1 MFRWAVWPTGL
12 LLFFAIVNASLQG
25 TVMYNEFVLITGYS
39 YVRRIFFN
47 SAPSG
52 CGIYPCPRLPIP
64 WLSQLKPLLSNILRT
79 ADALRISIT
88 EFVYLGI
95 YCWCNK
101 TADSTNA
108 SIETW
113 SRWRDWVNSTVIV
126 VSSDCVELL
135 HTFFLHL
142 NENYETWFLNL
153 KKKSSIWFLQVIHYS
168 SFKAV
173 LVFSIW
179 IMSYVYRYRILP
191 KDWIILRK

>member
-1 MFRWAVWPTGL
+1 MFND
-12 LLFFAIVNASLQG
+12 I
-25 TVMYNEFVLITGYS
+25 
-39 YVRRIFFN
+39 FN
-47 SAPSG
+47 SFLYRVQLRIKIFLNNAPSVRG
-52 CGIYPCPRLPIP
+52 LYPCPRLPIP
-64 WLSQLKPLLSNILRT
+64 WLSQLKPLSNILRT

-113 SRWRDWVNSTVIV
+113 SRWRDWVNLTVNMLV
-126 VSSDCVELL
+126 VILL
-135 HTFFLHL
+135 IMNCCIHFFFIWIKIMKHDSWI
-142 NENYETWFLNL
+142 E
-153 KKKSSIWFLQVIHYS
+153 KKIIDLILIIHSLYT

>member
-12 LLFFAIVNASLQG
+12 LSFCAIVYASLQG

-47 SAPSG
+47 SAPSVRG
-52 CGIYPCPRLPIP
+52 QYPCPRLPIP

-113 SRWRDWVNSTVIV
+113 SRWRDWVNLTVIV
-126 VSSDCVELL
+126 VNSDYAELL

-142 NENYETWFLNL
+142 NKNYETWFLNW
-153 KKKSSIWFLQVIHYS
+153 KKKIIDLILTSHSLYS

-191 KDWIILRK
+191 KDWII